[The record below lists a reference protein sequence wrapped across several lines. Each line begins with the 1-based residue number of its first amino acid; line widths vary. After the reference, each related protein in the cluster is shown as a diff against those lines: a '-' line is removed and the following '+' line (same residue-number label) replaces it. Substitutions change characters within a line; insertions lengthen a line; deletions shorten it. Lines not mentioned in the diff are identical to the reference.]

1 MYSLN
6 KYFAVEPLLVLWSV
20 RQNIQKVK
28 LTLPIK
34 NLTNLNLSDN
44 QKVKKE

>member
-6 KYFAVEPLLVLWSV
+6 RYFAVEPLLVLWFV

-34 NLTNLNLSDN
+34 WELQERNSMRHFIG
-44 QKVKKE
+44 